1 MDAPLKIDLKTLGQ
15 SYNTA
20 LIANLRNFG
29 ADGDFLET
37 WVPDTDPI
45 KNICNLIDAVAENKI
60 ARELEIR
67 YSEGE
72 GGNISL
78 EILRSSLSSFVKVAI
93 SSQIPVVI
101 IRITGIDYNRQ
112 NCIVRKNNPKT
123 SSHGNNAVGNSSLQ
137 PENTGGPENEEGNLS
152 VLSSGKYYDLD
163 IDSKRQTSNMEIKP
177 SLIGIE
183 KEEDGVVVFLEINSD
198 THQVEKVETR
208 CKPGTRW
215 PKLLA
220 HAERALTNL
229 PIQEVSDHGVARL
242 EAQLRSENWVP
253 PVPGIFLPTNVFYEF
268 KLLESLLR
276 RIYSEYRVLQKFTGT
291 GNDFDPGPT
300 IAWKALKSEDK
311 ISKIE
316 KVLKELVAAGT
327 LRNNK
332 IDVVKIEYDVRVTI
346 RIDRLDL
353 EQPLDKQKIVWT
365 LEENLQNLIDPR
377 LELYL
382 EPVSDLS
389 SLRRLD

>member
-1 MDAPLKIDLKTLGQ
+1 MDAPLKIDLQTLGK

-20 LIANLRNFG
+20 LIANLRKFG
-29 ADGDFLET
+29 ADGGFLET

-60 ARELEIR
+60 ARALEIR
-67 YSEGE
+67 YSEAE
-72 GGNISL
+72 GGKISL
-78 EILRSSLSSFVKVAI
+78 EILRSSLNSFVKVAI
-93 SSQIPVVI
+93 SSQPSDEI
-101 IRITGIDYNRQ
+101 IRITGIDYDRQ
-112 NCIVRKNNPKT
+112 NCIARKSNSKT
-123 SSHGNNAVGNSSLQ
+123 CSHGKSAVGNGSLQ
-137 PENTGGPENEEGNLS
+137 PENNGGQENQEGNLS

-163 IDSKRQTSNMEIKP
+163 IESKRQTSNVEIKS

-183 KEEDGVVVFLEINSD
+183 KEEDGVAVLLEINAD
-198 THQVEKVETR
+198 THQVEKVKTR
-208 CKPGTRW
+208 CEPGTRW
-215 PKLLA
+215 PKLLV

-276 RIYSEYRVLQKFTGT
+276 RIYSEYRVLQEFTGT

-300 IAWKALKSEDK
+300 IAWRALKSEDK

-316 KVLKELVAAGT
+316 EVLKELVAAGT

-346 RIDRLDL
+346 SIEQLDL
-353 EQPLDKQKIVWT
+353 EQPLDKQEIVWT